1 MASRTEPA
9 APRAAMMDVIEL
21 LAAGLSVPDIGVKLH
36 LSTEGART
44 RLKVIYT
51 YVFPTAHAHCCG
63 HSSSELVS
71 LCFQRGW
78 LDLDGQSTIGHG
90 TGNLAHPKASQ
101 RAPRQPKTRPVW
113 KGMSREDIHTRW
125 PITDATAR
133 QLAVAMDGAVMDR
146 AADRITRV
154 QRGQA
159 NKRQDDF

>member
-1 MASRTEPA
+1 
-9 APRAAMMDVIEL
+9 MMDVIEL
-21 LAAGLSVPDIGVKLH
+21 LAAGLSLPDIGAKLH
-36 LSTEGART
+36 LSTDGVRG
-44 RLKVIYT
+44 RMKVIFT
-51 YVFPTAHAHCCG
+51 YVFPTTHAHCCG

-78 LDLDGQSTIGHG
+78 LDLRGQSTIGHG
-90 TGNLAHPKASQ
+90 PGNLAHPKAS
-101 RAPRQPKTRPVW
+101 RPPSRQPKTEPAW

-125 PITDATAR
+125 PITDATAK

-159 NKRQDDF
+159 NRRQDDF